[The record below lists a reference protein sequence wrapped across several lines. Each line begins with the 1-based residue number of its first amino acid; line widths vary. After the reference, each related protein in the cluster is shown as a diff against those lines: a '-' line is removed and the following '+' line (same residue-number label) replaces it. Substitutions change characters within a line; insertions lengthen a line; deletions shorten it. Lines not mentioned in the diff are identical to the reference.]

1 MLADVASTAQDLAD
15 AVDGLLTK
23 DRMERIRTERLATV
37 SAYTQQRRET
47 RELALRAVFDEVPIS
62 WERVGHELEQAL
74 DTNAVVV
81 PEVGA
86 QDQKLYQHL
95 TFGPEN
101 KLRFGRTTGSQ
112 LGWGLGA
119 AFGVQLGFPTRQV
132 VSILGDG
139 GILFGQTETIWSIS
153 RYEAPLLIVV
163 MNNHGYNETRV
174 RNLSA
179 LAGGRQ
185 YQTGRDMTSYLG
197 DPDVDF
203 AKIAEGY
210 KIKGEK
216 VHDPS
221 DLTLA
226 LQRAV
231 KTMRDGKPYLL
242 DLEVGREGMLAE
254 STWHPG
260 FSIAGLRRG

>member
-1 MLADVASTAQDLAD
+1 MGSYIAPMRFPQDADLFMNFGATSGRHQMDGVRTVHVSFDAGELENAIGGQVPVLADVASTAHDLAD

-23 DRMERIRTERLATV
+23 DRMERIRRERLATV

-47 RELALRAVFDEVPIS
+47 REIALRAVFDEVPIS
-62 WERVGHELEQAL
+62 WERVGYELEQAL

-95 TFGPEN
+95 NFGPEN

-139 GILFGQTETIWSIS
+139 GILFGQTETVWSIS

-179 LAGGRQ
+179 LPAGSNRTRYDQLLGGSRCRFRQ
-185 YQTGRDMTSYLG
+185 DCRGVQD
-197 DPDVDF
+197 
-203 AKIAEGY
+203 
-210 KIKGEK
+210 
-216 VHDPS
+216 
-221 DLTLA
+221 
-226 LQRAV
+226 QRRKSA
-231 KTMRDGKPYLL
+231 
-242 DLEVGREGMLAE
+242 
-254 STWHPG
+254 
-260 FSIAGLRRG
+260 